1 MSPVNRQKSVQQ
13 NMPNFNQDDNDYVP
27 VNTNFE
33 QEMNINEKVLERNVA
48 AEGDKQNISGGT
60 LRSTLVIL
68 GYCFIAIVCFLA
80 VFGLFTA
87 FSKGSKKP
95 KKKRKSK
102 KDSEY
107 GSDTEKST
115 TMSMASHSKEERKR
129 RKQKDKKDKHRKD
142 KHRKEKKRSVEDDQ
156 SYFVPLPD
164 DSSSK
169 SEDQRKRKK
178 EKTAKRKKHQ
188 DKHEHRRDKQE
199 KDRDKQEK
207 DRRKEEKRHQ
217 SESFLDEFTGTNE
230 SSSEY
235 ESRGASIRKG
245 NRNKY
250 YQAAGHEGSV
260 SETDS
265 EYTIGPDGSSISSKF
280 GSSQSVTWE
289 SDSTVSTLVKPK
301 PLERNQVVMCA
312 DQTVPIAKQLAGLDR
327 DAVIYVYKSSV
338 AKIDKNGVHMKP
350 AELQKVLPV
359 SNHPKPRRTGQH
371 QHSVPEEVTS
381 PMGSPFTST
390 VLFQSQVFQSLKTDG
405 SRSSG
410 QTSSSLIP
418 EMEANTTK
426 NVFEALMHQKR
437 DPINALPSNVETMN
451 KSLDDSF
458 NDSSVIFDAKRVKPR
473 AQQQPHRLQSDYAT
487 NRDTHRSPRLKSI
500 LRRSRGSYTC
510 SSSLSSLSSSA
521 RGKRPQSLK
530 RVSFSHKMEVRFIK

>member
-1 MSPVNRQKSVQQ
+1 MSHVNRQKSIQQ
-13 NMPNFNQDDNDYVP
+13 NMPNFNQDANDYVP
-27 VNTNFE
+27 ENTNFE

-87 FSKGSKKP
+87 FSKSSKKP

-129 RKQKDKKDKHRKD
+129 RKHRDKKDKHRKD
-142 KHRKEKKRSVEDDQ
+142 KHRKEKKRSVDDQ

-178 EKTAKRKKHQ
+178 EKTEKRKKHQ
-188 DKHEHRRDKQE
+188 DKQEHR
-199 KDRDKQEK
+199 RDKQEK

-235 ESRGASIRKG
+235 VSRGASIRKG
-245 NRNKY
+245 NRDKY
-250 YQAAGHEGSV
+250 YQAPGGEGSV

-289 SDSTVSTLVKPK
+289 SDSTVATLVKPK

-338 AKIDKNGVHMKP
+338 AKIDKNGVHMNP
-350 AELQKVLPV
+350 AELQKVLPI
-359 SNHPKPRRTGQH
+359 SNQPKPRRTGQH
-371 QHSVPEEVTS
+371 QHLVSEVTS

-410 QTSSSLIP
+410 QTSCSLIP
-418 EMEANTTK
+418 EMKANTTK

-437 DPINALPSNVETMN
+437 DAINALPSNVETMN
-451 KSLDDSF
+451 ESLDDSF
-458 NDSSVIFDAKRVKPR
+458 NDSSVIFDAKRVKHR
-473 AQQQPHRLQSDYAT
+473 SQQQPHRLQSDYGT
-487 NRDTHRSPRLKSI
+487 NSDTHRSPRLKSI